1 MAKDT
6 DMTEGSKP
14 ARKPQG
20 PRPLHI
26 LYKGTG
32 DGDVE
37 IVNATRDAN
46 TVIDAIQNDPSLKHK
61 KVETKVGR

>member
-6 DMTEGSKP
+6 ENNEDQTKK
-14 ARKPQG
+14 RRPQG
-20 PRPLHI
+20 PRPLHV
-26 LYKGTG
+26 LYKAVG

-37 IVNATRDAN
+37 IVDATRDAN
-46 TVIDAIQNDPSLKHK
+46 AVIDAIQNDPSLKHK